1 MTDLFTLA
9 EHKQQCPKCQQPLV
23 IRAGKNGAFLGCSG
37 YPSCDYIKA
46 LHQHE
51 TTTVKLL
58 ETEPCPECSAP
69 LAVKNGR
76 YGMFIGCSNYPECH
90 FIVSQQAES
99 AITEQKISCPKCS
112 KGEITERLSKFGKVF
127 YGCDSYPQCKFLV
140 NDKPCAGKCVNCGF
154 NLLVQRKA
162 VFYCADKRCGQKQPA
177 D

>member
-1 MTDLFTLA
+1 MTDLFALA
-9 EHKQQCPKCQQPLV
+9 EHKQQCPKCQQSLV

-37 YPSCDYIKA
+37 YPNCDYIKA

-99 AITEQKISCPKCS
+99 AITVQNIRCPKCR

-127 YGCDSYPQCKFLV
+127 YGCDSYPKCKFLI
-140 NDKPCAGKCVNCGF
+140 NDKPLAGNCVKCGF
-154 NLLVQRKA
+154 TLLIERKA
-162 VFYCADKRCGQKQPA
+162 ERYCADKSCGLKQPTA
-177 D
+177 